1 MPSAE
6 EPRRSRLTIE
16 ELWRSRL
23 REAKSRYDSAAVA
36 SRDTM
41 QNFRQRSLPTP
52 DGGAALKNALGAE
65 RVARSEYM
73 RVLRILTDLCVN
85 GKLPDE

>member
-6 EPRRSRLTIE
+6 AHRSRITEE
-16 ELWRSRL
+16 ELWRARL
-23 REAKSRYDSAAVA
+23 HEAKLRYDAAASA

-41 QNFRQRSLPTP
+41 QSFRQRSFPTP
-52 DGGAALKNALGAE
+52 DGGAALKNALSKE

-85 GKLPDE
+85 GKSPDR